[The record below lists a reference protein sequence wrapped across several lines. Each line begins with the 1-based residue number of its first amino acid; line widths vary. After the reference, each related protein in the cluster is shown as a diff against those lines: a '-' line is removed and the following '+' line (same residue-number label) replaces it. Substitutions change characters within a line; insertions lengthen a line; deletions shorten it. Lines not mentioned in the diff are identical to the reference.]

1 MGLDLGDLA
10 IIDGSGLSNTN
21 RVSAGAFVQVLDHMT
36 RSAEWDGFW
45 ASLPEAGDRRG
56 LGRMYRT
63 PAAGNLRAKTGTIDR
78 VSALSGIVTSAS
90 GERIAF
96 SILSNN
102 VPSTSRAKQIEDRI
116 GARLASF
123 SRVALASPGSDP
135 GLR

>member
-1 MGLDLGDLA
+1 
-10 IIDGSGLSNTN
+10 
-21 RVSAGAFVQVLDHMT
+21 
-36 RSAEWDGFW
+36 
-45 ASLPEAGDRRG
+45 
-56 LGRMYRT
+56 MYRT